1 MGREGIEGYSDKT
14 GGRVEINSEDR
25 HGGPIASES
34 SEPPVLSRGAE
45 WLLAFW
51 GDFPGLSAG
60 SCVGQRE
67 TVGTVSEQTGNCQN
81 IFLKGR

>member
-14 GGRVEINSEDR
+14 GGRAEINSEDR

-34 SEPPVLSRGAE
+34 SEPPALGGGAE

-51 GDFPGLSAG
+51 GDFPGLSAA
-60 SCVGQRE
+60 SCAGQR
-67 TVGTVSEQTGNCQN
+67 GTVRAVRKEDEP
-81 IFLKGR
+81 GR